1 MKNLFA
7 ERFPGESGSRARDGA
22 REEPRDGA
30 RVTPEAAIFD
40 LLRRRRRGPVP
51 RPQSQPR
58 SRPELP
64 LAALG
69 TDFDIGPNG

>member
-7 ERFPGESGSRARDGA
+7 KRPGDEGPIEARAKTRG
-22 REEPRDGA
+22 ETPKP
-30 RVTPEAAIFD
+30 PEAALFD
-40 LLRRRRRGPVP
+40 LLRRKRGNGEL
-51 RPQSQPR
+51 RP
-58 SRPELP
+58 RPELP